1 MAYGILKVDTIT
13 YTDGGSDQSI
23 SVSGLVQSTSTSG
36 DITSTGTI
44 QAQNIIGLT
53 TVSGATVSGD
63 TGQFTNLT
71 AVSGVFTAQIS
82 GATVTGNVGD
92 FTTITAVTGIFTNT
106 LSGTTVTGTTA
117 QFTTLTGGTAGF
129 TTITGQTVTG
139 VTANFVTANYTT
151 SVTGSTV
158 VGTSIVSG
166 ATVTGGVIGVGTN
179 VTFPDGTTQTTAAT
193 TTSDVATTTGIQTF
207 TAAQRG
213 AVVVVPY
220 ATGISLD
227 LSSGNNYQI
236 TLTGSTTLQNPT
248 NIVSGQ
254 AGVITIIQGTASNTM
269 AFSTGWHYPGGSG
282 STPSLTATSGAVD
295 LLVYYT
301 KDTSSVS
308 YRLVQ
313 DVKA

>member
-1 MAYGILKVDTIT
+1 MAYGTVKVDNIT
-13 YTDGGSDQSI
+13 YTNAGSDTTVT
-23 SVSGLVQSTSTSG
+23 VSGLADGTAYSNLSV
-36 DITSTGTI
+36 TGT
-44 QAQNIIGLT
+44 
-53 TVSGATVSGD
+53 
-63 TGQFTNLT
+63 
-71 AVSGVFTAQIS
+71 IS
-82 GATVTGNVGD
+82 GATITGN
-92 FTTITAVTGIFTNT
+92 TAGF
-106 LSGTTVTGTTA
+106 TTVTGTT
-117 QFTTLTGGTAGF
+117 
-129 TTITGQTVTG
+129 
-139 VTANFVTANYTT
+139 
-151 SVTGSTV
+151 VTGSNFGV
-158 VGTSIVSG
+158 AVGI
-166 ATVTGGVIGVGTN
+166 
-179 VTFPDGTTQTTAAT
+179 TFPDATTQTTAAVVIN
-193 TTSDVATTTGIQTF
+193 DAATTTGIQTF

-269 AFSTGWHYPGGSG
+269 SFSTGWHYPGGSG
-282 STPSLTATSGAVD
+282 NTPNLTTTSGAVD

-301 KDTSSVS
+301 KNASSVA

>member
-23 SVSGLVQSTSTSG
+23 SVSGLVQSTSG

-92 FTTITAVTGIFTNT
+92 FTTITAVTGLFTNT

>member
-1 MAYGILKVDTIT
+1 MAYGTLKCDNIT
-13 YTDGGSDQSI
+13 FTNGGIDQTVTVSGIVQSI
-23 SVSGLVQSTSTSG
+23 SGN
-36 DITSTGTI
+36 ITSTGTI
-44 QAQNIIGLT
+44 QGQTIIGT
-53 TVSGATVSGD
+53 STVSGATVTGD
-63 TGQFTNLT
+63 AGSFTTLTGGSAGFT
-71 AVSGVFTAQIS
+71 
-82 GATVTGNVGD
+82 TVT
-92 FTTITAVTGIFTNT
+92 
-106 LSGTTVTGTTA
+106 GTTVTGTTA
-117 QFTTLTGGTAGF
+117 QFTTLTGNTAGF

-193 TTSDVATTTGIQTF
+193 ITSDVATTTGIQTF

-301 KDTSSVS
+301 KGTSSVS